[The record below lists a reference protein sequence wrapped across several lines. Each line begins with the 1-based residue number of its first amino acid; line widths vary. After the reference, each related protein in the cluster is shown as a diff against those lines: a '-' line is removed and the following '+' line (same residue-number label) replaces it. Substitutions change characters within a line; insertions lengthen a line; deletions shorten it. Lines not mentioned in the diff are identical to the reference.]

1 MLKLVAAAV
10 ALVAAIYV
18 TETQAGWEVVKNPK
32 GYGGKR
38 CATITTV
45 VNDVTCCKINNTNN
59 LIPCSNCVLHVQMMC
74 MMPQQCCV

>member
-32 GYGGKR
+32 GYGGKVTV
-38 CATITTV
+38 CPNFLLSTVICLQVNTTV
-45 VNDVTCCKINNTNN
+45 
-59 LIPCSNCVLHVQMMC
+59 LIGTPAACWV
-74 MMPQQCCV
+74 